1 MYTSLDWINEL
12 VSLETVQ
19 LNDLIDKLT
28 LGGFEV
34 EETLEIEIN
43 KQKKTVLDISSTA
56 NRADSLSIKGIAKE
70 VTALLNTQ
78 SLESLYTQQAL
89 NYQHQIEDTLISSE
103 PSINYSTFVAITIE
117 NLTDFT
123 IPKWLTEKLLCS
135 EIEPSKNLLDFQTY
149 ILLETGYPFEFY
161 DLDRVKQISKTE
173 NFKFTLKPATE
184 NTIFTANNNLKYN
197 LDPSILVVEANN
209 YPLSIAGII
218 PNETVS
224 YTPETNSL
232 LIEASIFNSKKIR
245 QQSRIL
251 GVRTD
256 RSARYEKGLN
266 NSSFIQALIR
276 LVSLLKISNPELVCK
291 IHTTSQVEQP
301 ELSKIVLGYENII
314 EILGPV
320 RDHSN
325 QESTQLLPIQITNYL
340 NRLNFIF
347 SFDEKSLIWIVEVPI
362 SRVDDIER
370 EIDLIEEIGRLHGF
384 NNFVT
389 DLPNIY
395 NIGKEDFSYQVRKKL
410 TTCFLNEGFNEL
422 IQYSLV
428 NEKASNS
435 IHLINPLV
443 TDYSTLRT
451 SLLPKLIQTV
461 GENLK
466 QSNNILEGFEYG
478 HVFSGDIKSNYTEK
492 EVISGIFGGLKSK
505 RQWND
510 TATTLS
516 WFEGKGKIE
525 ELFKKLNISVYW
537 KNSTLEKYDNIL
549 HPYRTAELYL
559 SDQSNVGVF
568 GQIHPIAA
576 KKNNISTGLFLFE
589 FNFEILKNE
598 FQQKKLSLYQP
609 YSLYP
614 KITKDLS
621 FIVDRKILFTE
632 IKATILN
639 HGTKDLRHVD
649 LLDEYQGSSIPKH
662 QTSLCIQLTFQS
674 TEKTLVTKKI
684 DEILNNLYKVL
695 ETQYAINIRI

>member
-12 VSLETVQ
+12 VSLESVQ

-43 KQKKTVLDISSTA
+43 KQKKTVLDISATA

-70 VTALLNTQ
+70 VTALLNRE
-78 SLESLYTQQAL
+78 SLESLYTHQAL
-89 NYQHQIEDTLISSE
+89 NYQKQIEDILISSKT
-103 PSINYSTFVAITIE
+103 SINYSTFIAITIE
-117 NLTDFT
+117 NLNDFT

-135 EIEPSKNLLDFQTY
+135 EIEPSKDLLDFQTY

-161 DLDRVKQISKTE
+161 DLDKIKNLTGTE
-173 NFKFTLKPATE
+173 DFDLILKPATE
-184 NTIFTANNNLKYN
+184 KSQFIGDNDLTYN
-197 LDPSILVVEANN
+197 LDSNILVVEANN

-218 PNETVS
+218 PHKTVA
-224 YTPETNSL
+224 YTPETKSL
-232 LIEASIFNSKKIR
+232 LIEASIFNSKKVR

-251 GVRTD
+251 GLRTD

-276 LVSLLKISNPELVCK
+276 LISLLKISNPELVCK
-291 IHTTSQVEQP
+291 IHTTSQIPQVTR
-301 ELSKIVLGYENII
+301 SKITLKYENII
-314 EILGPV
+314 EILGPIL
-320 RDHSN
+320 DESKSK
-325 QESTQLLPIQITNYL
+325 STQLAPIQITNYL
-340 NRLNFIF
+340 TRLNFIF
-347 SFDEKSLIWIVEVPI
+347 SFDENTLRWIVEVPL

-389 DLPNIY
+389 DLPSIS

-410 TTCFLNEGFNEL
+410 TSCFINEGFNEL

-428 NEKASNS
+428 NENVPNT
-435 IHLINPLV
+435 IQLINPLI

-451 SLLPKLIQTV
+451 TLLPRLIQIV
-461 GENLK
+461 GENVK

-478 HVFSGDIKSNYTEK
+478 HVFLGDINSDYIEK
-492 EVISGIFGGLKSK
+492 EIVSGIFGGLKSK
-505 RQWND
+505 RQWNESS
-510 TATTLS
+510 ATLS
-516 WFEGKGKIE
+516 WFEAKGKIE

-537 KNSTLEKYDNIL
+537 KNSTLVQYEKLL

-559 SDQSNVGVF
+559 EDQSSLGVF
-568 GQIHPIAA
+568 GQIHPVVA
-576 KKNNISTGLFLFE
+576 KQNNISSGLFLFE
-589 FNFEILKNE
+589 FDFETLKNQ
-598 FQQKKLSLYQP
+598 FKQKKLALYQQ

-614 KITKDLS
+614 TITKDLS

-632 IKATILN
+632 IKTTILKY
-639 HGTKDLRHVD
+639 GTKYLKHVE
-649 LLDEYQGSSIPKH
+649 LLDEYQGSSIPNH
-662 QTSLCIQLTFQS
+662 QTSLCVQLTFQS
-674 TEKTLVTKKI
+674 TEKTLITTEI
-684 DEILNNLYKVL
+684 DEILTALSKVL
-695 ETQYAINIRI
+695 ETEYNINIRI